1 VYIKHIKSTNMATMK
16 LGDLLTDESILA
28 ELGERLSHQRVMRG
42 LTQADLAKAA
52 GVAKRTVER
61 VEAGESIQLVTLVRI
76 CRVLELVSGLD
87 QLVPEK
93 TLSPMA
99 LLKEKSRNKTPQRVR
114 GGTKAPL
121 KPGKAADWRWGEEQ

>member
-1 VYIKHIKSTNMATMK
+1 MTTMK
-16 LGDLLTDESILA
+16 LDDLLTDESILA
-28 ELGERLSHQRVMRG
+28 ELGERLAQQRVVRG
-42 LTQADLAKAA
+42 LTQADLARAA

-114 GGTKAPL
+114 GATKASVKL
-121 KPGKAADWRWGEEQ
+121 GKVTNWSWGDDQ